1 MNDQNILQTN
11 VGARIKERRKLVE
24 MTLGELAE
32 KTSLTASFISQVERG
47 KASISLNSLHSV
59 SKALGVP
66 VFHFVT
72 DGNTQEALSEPG
84 HQELSPA
91 NTSRG
96 EKFNPVVIP
105 GNRSKLVLPN
115 TGIEIELLVPNIGRK
130 LLSFKARL
138 APGKFHVANRL
149 QEETEETL
157 YVLSGKLILEFTDG
171 SYTLSQDESIYFE
184 GEKLLK
190 MINGSEDEDT
200 VWISSIT
207 PGIF

>member
-138 APGKFHVANRL
+138 TPGKFHVANRL